1 MTCDRG
7 QIKRRAKWRKENL
20 QSLEMKERLPFFL
33 FPSFFSQSKLEES
46 DGDKEAAA
54 LVPVCARPVGGMDR
68 VREVG
73 VGAGQWVSKVKW
85 GRAREQR
92 REGGDERKA
101 GYRVVKP
108 IKQKQTEIK
117 PEISV
122 IKKKS

>member
-1 MTCDRG
+1 MVTCDRG

-33 FPSFFSQSKLEES
+33 IPSFFSQSKLEES

-68 VREVG
+68 VRRG
-73 VGAGQWVSKVKW
+73 GAGQWVSKVKW

-92 REGGDERKA
+92 REGGDEREA

-117 PEISV
+117 QQISI

>member
-68 VREVG
+68 VREGRGRVNG
-73 VGAGQWVSKVKW
+73 CQRSSGEGHKSK
-85 GRAREQR
+85 
-92 REGGDERKA
+92 GGKEETR
-101 GYRVVKP
+101 G
-108 IKQKQTEIK
+108 KQDIGW
-117 PEISV
+117 
-122 IKKKS
+122 